1 MARFSDADSPSEQ
14 AGARFGGTGL
24 GIPSPIP
31 AGPKTGSLFAKRDPG
46 QLTLMALMQR
56 QKELAAQRGEGQ
68 QPVAS
73 WTQGLSNA
81 LHQTYEGFQ
90 AGRNEKRIG
99 EANDIQAAA
108 LAAAD
113 PKTGLLP
120 EDALDS
126 LGGVNPELLY
136 KALQDISAKTEAD
149 RQYQLQLDTLDVA
162 RQKAGVEG
170 SWKPSDIG
178 GLRDDYTK
186 AAATYEASVP
196 AWTSMQNSF
205 TRSYGKTGPG
215 VGAADYDMIVGLAKI
230 LDPGSVV
237 REGET
242 ETIRSTGGAADYL
255 ISYLAPLRDG
265 GSLSD
270 DVRKGLMMT
279 GQSRMKA
286 HYGQA
291 KKNYDWVSGIATRHQ
306 VDPNDVLPPLPEFI
320 DWKAPEAPD
329 AGGGGGGGGDVDPA
343 TLPAIPSGDVD
354 AFRLLPEGSD
364 YTVPG
369 EVDEDGKPVV
379 FTKRTR

>member
-14 AGARFGGTGL
+14 GGARFGGTGL
-24 GIPSPIP
+24 GIPGIVPP
-31 AGPKTGSLFAKRDPG
+31 TVPTGPKTGSLFAKRDPG
-46 QLTLMALMQR
+46 QMTLMALMQK
-56 QKELAAQRGEGQ
+56 QKEIAAMRGEGQ

-81 LHQTYEGFQ
+81 LNQTYQGFQ
-90 AGRNEKRIG
+90 EGRNERRIG

-108 LAAAD
+108 LAGAD

-120 EDALDS
+120 EAAIDS
-126 LGGVNPELLY
+126 LSGVSPELAY
-136 KALQDISAKTEAD
+136 KALQDIAAAAERD
-149 RQYQLQLDTLDVA
+149 RQFALEREKIAATLGTTG
-162 RQKAGVEG
+162 Q
-170 SWKPSDIG
+170 WKPSDIG
-178 GLRDDYTK
+178 SLRDDYTK
-186 AAATYEASVP
+186 AASVYEAATP
-196 AWTSMQNSF
+196 AWSSMQNSF

-215 VGAADYDMIVGLAKI
+215 VGAADYDMVVGLAKI

-270 DVRKGLMMT
+270 EVRKGLMMT

-291 KKNYDWVSGIATRHQ
+291 KKNYDWISGIATRHQ
-306 VDPNDVLPPLPEFI
+306 VDPNDVLPPLPEFV
-320 DWKAPEAPD
+320 DWKTPEAPD
-329 AGGGGGGGGDVDPA
+329 AGGGGDVDPT
-343 TLPAIPSGDVD
+343 TLPSIPSGDVD

-369 EVDEDGKPVV
+369 EVGDDGKLIV
-379 FTKRTR
+379 FTKRTQ